1 MKKKFLS
8 RIGRRKESPPPKS
21 GEEGFDLPP
30 PTAIEP
36 GVPYSENEAE
46 QSGYGSH
53 FELLASGKTPSPDAT
68 GETDAQESGYGLDL
82 ELLAADEPQGAESVK
97 VVDAPERG
105 HAPALESSPAPVP
118 EESPDA
124 PAQSRGSE
132 PLAGYGDEFEALA
145 VPEPGDSPRE
155 DEEAAARLTEKA
167 VEPPDSEPEVF
178 VESDPEAAGDAA
190 LEFEEVPDAAESVV
204 QGYAPLAPEIF
215 EDSGVR
221 IIDDA
226 ASEDEEPLAASIPG
240 DSVDEAVPSH
250 EPEPPEGYGD
260 DFEALA
266 VPEPDDSPGAADSD
280 EEQDQAVSV
289 VEESAVEATASDLA
303 VLHEDEL
310 DATLGVVSEDEEAVT
325 DVAASDGEAL
335 ESAPAVLEESRTE
348 TGDAAPEFEETSDAA
363 ESVAEAAVSEP
374 ETPRESEPETV
385 EAAADLPPEE
395 PDEASEP
402 PLTNNGLLPLVRDA
416 RGAWRP
422 GKGFSRSELREAGLS
437 PAEAARLRI
446 RVDKRRRNAHPMNV
460 AALEKAKSGV

>member
-8 RIGRRKESPPPKS
+8 RIARRKESAPPKP

-53 FELLASGKTPSPDAT
+53 FELLASGETPNPDAT

-82 ELLAADEPQGAESVK
+82 EMLASDELQGAEPAN
-97 VVDAPERG
+97 VVDAPESG

-118 EESPDA
+118 DEPLGEAGMP
-124 PAQSRGSE
+124 RGSE

-145 VPEPGDSPRE
+145 VPEPTDSPRE
-155 DEEAAARLTEKA
+155 DEETAARLSEKA
-167 VEPPDSEPEVF
+167 VEPPDLEPEVF
-178 VESDPEAAGDAA
+178 VESESETTGDAA
-190 LEFEEVPDAAESVV
+190 PEFREASDAV
-204 QGYAPLAPEIF
+204 QSAVGGYAPVAPEIP

-226 ASEDEEPLAASIPG
+226 AAANDEPLAASVPG

-250 EPEPPEGYGD
+250 EPEPLEGYGD

-266 VPEPDDSPGAADSD
+266 VPESDDSPEEAEPPLKDEEPPSGGAGSD
-280 EEQDQAVSV
+280 EE
-289 VEESAVEATASDLA
+289 
-303 VLHEDEL
+303 
-310 DATLGVVSEDEEAVT
+310 
-325 DVAASDGEAL
+325 AL
-335 ESAPAVLEESRTE
+335 KSAPAVLEES
-348 TGDAAPEFEETSDAA
+348 
-363 ESVAEAAVSEP
+363 EP
-374 ETPRESEPETV
+374 ETPQESEPESV
-385 EAAADLPPEE
+385 QAAAGLPLEE

-402 PLTNNGLLPLVRDA
+402 FLVENGFIPLVRDA

-422 GKGFSRSELREAGLS
+422 GKGFSRSELHEAGLS
-437 PAEAARLRI
+437 LSEAARLSI

-460 AALEKAKSGV
+460 AALEKAKCGV

>member
-8 RIGRRKESPPPKS
+8 RIGRRKESPPPKP

-82 ELLAADEPQGAESVK
+82 ELLASDEPQGAESVK
-97 VVDAPERG
+97 VMDAPERG
-105 HAPALESSPAPVP
+105 HAPAPESFAAPVP
-118 EESPDA
+118 DEPPDEA
-124 PAQSRGSE
+124 GMSHGSE

-145 VPEPGDSPRE
+145 VPEPDEPPRE
-155 DEEAAARLTEKA
+155 DEEAAAPIIEKA
-167 VEPPDSEPEVF
+167 VEPPDFDPEVF
-178 VESDPEAAGDAA
+178 VESEPETIGDAES
-190 LEFEEVPDAAESVV
+190 EFEEASGAAESVV
-204 QGYAPLAPEIF
+204 QGYAPMAPEIF

-226 ASEDEEPLAASIPG
+226 VSEDEEPPAASIPD

-266 VPEPDDSPGAADSD
+266 VPDSADSPGAADSD

-325 DVAASDGEAL
+325 DVVESTVEAT
-335 ESAPAVLEESRTE
+335 AP
-348 TGDAAPEFEETSDAA
+348 
-363 ESVAEAAVSEP
+363 EP
-374 ETPRESEPETV
+374 ETSRESEVEATVSDPETV
-385 EAAADLPPEE
+385 EVAADLPPEK
-395 PDEASEP
+395 PDEASELS
-402 PLTNNGLLPLVRDA
+402 LTENGLFPLVRDA

-446 RVDKRRRNAHPMNV
+446 RIDKRRRNAHPVNV